1 MFKKFIFFTMLFYMI
16 NGGAKAQIDNKQ
28 AEAFMLE
35 IGDKVITLL
44 TDKSISNQERADQFR
59 EILNT
64 KFNVKAIGKF
74 VLGRYWKQA
83 SDQEKE
89 RFLELFTET
98 TVASYATRFKEYTSE
113 KFEVIGSREEGD
125 GGVTVLTRIVRPN
138 GQNIPIDWKIF
149 EKKGEMRIYDVI
161 LEGISMG
168 ITQRSEYA
176 SVIQQGGGKIHAIN
190 NALEKK
196 LSSYKTIP
204 SSSPPQK

>member
-1 MFKKFIFFTMLFYMI
+1 MFKNLIFCLILFFTI
-16 NGGAKAQIDNKQ
+16 NGGAIAQLDNKQ
-28 AEAFMLE
+28 AEVFMLE

-44 TDKSISNQERADQFR
+44 TDKSISNQERANQFR
-59 EILNT
+59 EILST

-83 SDQEKE
+83 NEQEKQ

-98 TVASYATRFKEYTSE
+98 TVASYATRFKDYTSE
-113 KFEVIGSREEGD
+113 KFEVIGSRAEGD

-138 GQNIPIDWKIF
+138 GQDIPIDWKIF
-149 EKKGEMRIYDVI
+149 EKNGEMRIYDVI

-176 SVIQQGGGKIHAIN
+176 SVIQQGGGKVHAIN
-190 NALEKK
+190 TALEKK
-196 LSSYKTIP
+196 LSSYTTTF
-204 SSSPPQK
+204 SSPLQK